1 MDQPSLKNKLL
12 IWFLAVD
19 LLSINLWLGWQVY
32 DHFRVR
38 PTPTPASA
46 DVQPVFPTSG
56 CDLECQAYVDSQV
69 AAALGTKLVKP
80 SPTPTPTPAR
90 IAAPSVA
97 GGPTPKPKVRS
108 ISYLPI
114 SVSGSTASQDWAGLG
129 GTEFYFDIA
138 NYPGLVSIY
147 FEANIRLLN
156 GNGIAYVRLF
166 DTVHG
171 IGVQGSEVNTTNQ
184 ASTAVESGQ
193 VSFWSGKNLIRVQ
206 AKSLTADTAIFDGGR
221 LRIITEN

>member
-46 DVQPVFPTSG
+46 DMQPVFPTSG
-56 CDLECQAYVDSQV
+56 CDLECQIYVDSQI
-69 AAALGTKLVKP
+69 AAALGTKFVKP
-80 SPTPTPTPAR
+80 SPTPTPTP
-90 IAAPSVA
+90 
-97 GGPTPKPKVRS
+97 TPKAIGQPATPKTKVRS
-108 ISYLPI
+108 TSYLPI
-114 SVSGSTASQDWAGLG
+114 SVSGSTVSQDWAALG

-156 GNGIAYVRLF
+156 GNGTAYVRLF

-171 IGVQGSEVNTTNQ
+171 IGVQGSQTQTTNQ

>member
-1 MDQPSLKNKLL
+1 MVIRWQN
-12 IWFLAVD
+12 FFNVAV
-19 LLSINLWLGWQVY
+19 LVNLVLTGSVFVY
-32 DHFRVR
+32 FYRQQMTTNANR
-38 PTPTPASA
+38 MPTN
-46 DVQPVFPTSG
+46 DKVV
-56 CDLECQAYVDSQV
+56 EYVDQCGAECRAYIDSK
-69 AAALGTKLVKP
+69 LTKLSPTVT
-80 SPTPTPTPAR
+80 PTPTPTPAR
-90 IAAPSVA
+90 IATQSVA

-108 ISYLPI
+108 TSYLPI
-114 SVSGSTASQDWAGLG
+114 SVSGSTSSQDWAGLS

-156 GNGIAYVRLF
+156 GNGTAYVRLF

-171 IGVQGSEVNTTNQ
+171 IGVQGSQTQTTNQ